1 MVKIEATLDR
11 TLIERASEA
20 LQLAGATGLT
30 VSEAR
35 VSAGG
40 GRQIYRGSMHGV
52 FRSMLRLEVALEDE
66 QLDAVLD
73 ALCEVLKDS
82 ASPDT
87 QIFVLPMVRM
97 VTIRTAA

>member
-20 LQLAGATGLT
+20 LQSAGATGLT

-35 VSAGG
+35 VEAGG

-52 FRSMLRLEVALEDE
+52 FRSMLRLEVGLEDE
-66 QLDAVLD
+66 QLEPVLAALSAVLR
-73 ALCEVLKDS
+73 DS

-87 QIFVLPMVRM
+87 QIFVLPMLQM
-97 VTIRTAA
+97 ITIRTAA